1 MSLDQ
6 VNPERLHCLA
16 QGRGKLQSLWKVL
29 VYGQRNGD
37 AQVIEM
43 IMGRTTQKTCVFIT
57 RPCRDLMIRQRRGWG
72 WRWEE
77 GIGGGM
83 RAKGHC
89 RPATSG
95 FLRKGGLSVCPITP
109 WFPTVTVVESYLSLF
124 LGY

>member
-43 IMGRTTQKTCVFIT
+43 IMGDHTEDLCFYHKTVS
-57 RPCRDLMIRQRRGWG
+57 RPYDKTAKGVG
-72 WRWEE
+72 VEV
-77 GIGGGM
+77 GGGN
-83 RAKGHC
+83 RRRDEDQ
-89 RPATSG
+89 RPLHASNIW
-95 FLRKGGLSVCPITP
+95 VP
-109 WFPTVTVVESYLSLF
+109 
-124 LGY
+124 

>member
-43 IMGRTTQKTCVFIT
+43 IMGRPHRRLVF
-57 RPCRDLMIRQRRGWG
+57 
-72 WRWEE
+72 
-77 GIGGGM
+77 
-83 RAKGHC
+83 
-89 RPATSG
+89 
-95 FLRKGGLSVCPITP
+95 LSQDR
-109 WFPTVTVVESYLSLF
+109 VETL
-124 LGY
+124 